1 MAFLDTCHPMSAG
14 TPDTSLLS
22 KLLRDRIASSRQ
34 SPAPVPDVARDPLPE
49 DIEQRSSAVIGA
61 LMRDTRDAF
70 EHQRSAHPAA
80 DPAPAEPAPE
90 APTHTTTDTPE
101 ADDLSA
107 FLLDTLDRFDWPEW
121 VTARCDFPEHGPFVA
136 DGCDD
141 ALSALAALTQQVFAD
156 AGEDGDDLSVEIFAG
171 SETGSARMIVSGPFS
186 LSMKTLK
193 LIMHSRNEIEAIGG
207 ALITVRTADSAG
219 FEALIPEQQ

>member
-14 TPDTSLLS
+14 TPDISLLS

-34 SPAPVPDVARDPLPE
+34 SQAPAPDAARAPLP
-49 DIEQRSSAVIGA
+49 DNVEQRSSAVIGA
-61 LMRDTRDAF
+61 LMRDARDAF
-70 EHQRSAHPAA
+70 EHQRSAPPAA
-80 DPAPAEPAPE
+80 DQGPAEAAPE
-90 APTHTTTDTPE
+90 AAAHMTADTPE
-101 ADDLSA
+101 PDDLSA
-107 FLLDTLDRFDWPEW
+107 FLLETLDRFDWPEW
-121 VTARCDFPEHGPFVA
+121 VTARCDFPEQGPFVT
-136 DGCDD
+136 DGCED
-141 ALSALAALTQQVFAD
+141 ALSAIAALTQQVFAD

-171 SETGSARMIVSGPFS
+171 SETGSARLVVSGPFS

-219 FEALIPEQQ
+219 YEALIPEKQ